1 MYIIIAQNVLYK
13 MEENNEEDNYSNN
26 SNTTYIFDNQIDQI
40 DQIENIHEAV
50 YNIMI
55 DFKNYIYEEALP
67 LLEDLDYLYLFDYI
81 EEITKD

>member
-1 MYIIIAQNVLYK
+1 
-13 MEENNEEDNYSNN
+13 MEENNEEDNYSNY
-26 SNTTYIFDNQIDQI
+26 SNTTYIFDNQIDQIDQI